1 MEATAG
7 TTELRR
13 ALRALAVS
21 AILVAIAPGQAS
33 AATWSPAV
41 TISTETTQNDLP
53 GFGFGSAG
61 VGLAS
66 WNTVTCGHGHSCAG
80 RVPSRGRA
88 ATRGLDG
95 RFEPQRALP
104 FGGELAVYGH
114 RSAVLFGAR
123 TVAFGSTTGRFG
135 RRQSFPALIAAHAV
149 NAHGRMAIL
158 GLRVRA
164 NASSRLRLAER
175 GKRGRFGAMRS
186 IKGGRNASDADVAI
200 NARGDLAIAYVRAGH
215 VLARLRRAGRPFGRA
230 FSIGRAAANGTEV
243 RVAVSERGAVWV
255 LWQNRIRDADAGP
268 FTMALAM
275 RPAGAR
281 RFRDARVLD
290 TRAENPIDDG
300 TRQNFLL
307 AVDPAGTAFAT
318 WSGSDGT
325 WIRARLATVDAS
337 GLTATTQDLSSATY
351 HAGVHA
357 IATSRQPGQAVV
369 VWLRLA
375 NEQNERPDEV
385 SGEPEQVMAGVVEA
399 RLPFG
404 GEEVV
409 SAVGRVDQP
418 AVAIEPRAG
427 APTVVWSLLTG
438 PEHFTATTRRQV
450 IRAATRSGP

>member
-1 MEATAG
+1 M
-7 TTELRR
+7 
-13 ALRALAVS
+13 S

-41 TISTETTQNDLP
+41 TISTQTTQNDLP
-53 GFGFGSAG
+53 GFGFGSDG

-66 WNTVTCGHGHSCAG
+66 WNTVTCGRGHSCAG

-95 RFEPQRALP
+95 RFRPQRALP

-114 RSAVLFGAR
+114 RSAALFGAR
-123 TVAFGSTTGRFG
+123 TVAFGSTTGPFG

-149 NAHGRMAIL
+149 NPHGQMAIL
-158 GLRVRA
+158 GLRDRA
-164 NASSRLRLAER
+164 NAPSRLRLAER
-175 GKRGRFGAMRS
+175 GKGGRFGAMRD
-186 IKGGRNASDADVAI
+186 IKGGRNASDADVAL
-200 NARGDLAIAYVRAGH
+200 NARGDLAIAYVHAGH
-215 VLARLRRAGRPFGRA
+215 VLARFRRARKPFGPA
-230 FSIGRAAANGTEV
+230 FRIGPAGANGTEV

-255 LWQNRIRDADAGP
+255 LWRNHTRDVDAGP
-268 FTMALAM
+268 LTMLLAM

-281 RFRDARVLD
+281 AFRNARVLD
-290 TRAENPIDDG
+290 ARAENPIDGD

-307 AVDPAGTAFAT
+307 ALDPAGTAFVT

-325 WIRARLATVDAS
+325 WIRARLATIDAS
-337 GLTATTQDLSSATY
+337 GLTTTTQDLSSATY

-357 IATSRQPGQAVV
+357 IATSRRPGQAVV

-375 NEQNERPDEV
+375 NEQVERPDEIL
-385 SGEPEQVMAGVVEA
+385 GEPEQVMAAMIEP

-409 SAVGRVDQP
+409 SAVGPVEAP
-418 AVAIEPRAG
+418 AVAIEPRSG

-438 PEHFTATTRRQV
+438 PEKVTATTRRQV